1 RAVGGLAGPAAA
13 QPRGGGGGG
22 GGGGGAPPPP
32 PHDSHG
38 RVHGVSRK
46 RRGNRALDD
55 PAFECVKIGR

>member
-1 RAVGGLAGPAAA
+1 ARW
-13 QPRGGGGGG
+13 GGGG
-22 GGGGGAPPPP
+22 GGGGGAGGGGAGGGGGGAPRPP